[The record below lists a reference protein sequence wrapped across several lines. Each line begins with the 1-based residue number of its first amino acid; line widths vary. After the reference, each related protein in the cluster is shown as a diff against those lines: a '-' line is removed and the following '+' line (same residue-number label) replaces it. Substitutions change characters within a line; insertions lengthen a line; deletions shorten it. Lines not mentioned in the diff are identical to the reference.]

1 MEVFRTRGCHDC
13 LGFTSVTWSSGH
25 NFELWLEYSLSFHL
39 ESQRVGGRGQ
49 QGSRAGTGSDTQE
62 PGTDVLASIPGA
74 GC

>member
-25 NFELWLEYSLSFHL
+25 NFELWLECSLGFCL

-49 QGSRAGTGSDTQE
+49 QESRGGTGSDTQE
-62 PGTDVLASIPGA
+62 PGAGVLAPIPGA
-74 GC
+74 GS